1 MFLRLMKPLLSSSK
15 GLFFFF
21 FYFFFFVV
29 LFWCSQS
36 IKAQDAATDPS
47 EVRALNSIFR
57 QWDTQAV
64 ESWNHSGE
72 PCSGVA
78 LSQNDS
84 VFEDPSNNP
93 AIRCDCSFNSNTLC
107 HITRLRVVD
116 LNRRGE
122 VPQELLNL
130 PFLNYLKID
139 QNFFSGPLAII
150 GNMSRLEFLSI
161 AFNDF
166 SGPIPKQ
173 LGNLK
178 ELRMLSLGN
187 NNFSGT
193 LPPELGNLTKLED
206 LYINR
211 CGLGGDIPSTFANLV
226 QLQTVWASDNAF
238 SGKIPDFVGNNW
250 TKLIELRIQGN
261 SFEGPIPSSF
271 ANLTSL
277 ITLKLDRIY
286 NGSSSLGFLRNLK
299 NLHDLDLSFNN
310 ITCTI
315 PSDMFTRDSVKRSFL
330 GNNSLTGAIPNKPS
344 TLHTIDLSYN
354 LLSGDLPSWVDRIP
368 QLNLVGNNFT
378 LNSSNIGR
386 LPGSECLKRRFP
398 CNRNAPRYAKFSIK
412 CGGQQTISNG
422 ILFEADNKFLGA
434 ATYDAT
440 STRKWAVSN
449 TGEFAE
455 RQNQNRTSRLFPG
468 SLRYSGLGLENGDYT
483 VNLSFAEIG
492 FPNRASQS
500 QSVAR
505 RVFDVYIQGTQQLRD
520 FDISKEVDSVEKA
533 ITKSFTANVT
543 GNHLEIHILWA
554 VNGTSTIQEEG
565 IYGPSVSAISVVP
578 NIWTVGEIPRKEKKW
593 TVLIAFITVSVVVLA
608 LILKFTIIHIK
619 SKRDADLKEAP
630 LDICTRPNTFSYS
643 ELKAATENFSPSN
656 KLGEGGFGAVYRG
669 TFSDGRVI
677 AVKQLAISSRQGKS
691 QFTAEVST
699 ISAVQHR
706 NLVKLH
712 GYCIKGKRHLL
723 VYEYLENKSLD
734 QALFGHELCPKISD
748 FGLAKLYDDTKTHI
762 STRVA
767 GTIGY
772 LAPEYALRG
781 HLTEKADVFS
791 FGIVALEILSGR
803 PNSDNRLEDHKIYLL
818 EWAWALREKNQSLD
832 LVDPNLAEF
841 DGNEVLRVVRV
852 ALLCTQGSPSMRPP
866 MSRVVAML
874 AGDIEVSGVITRP
887 SYLTDWSFK
896 DLTGGVVSEDA
907 QGPGATPLL
916 SPVNVS
922 DFSDTTD
929 GSCKAIKHVS
939 GNIVAKPSSMFLTK
953 QTGIFTDTESLER
966 VEVKMGMVVVISLPL
981 IFFCMLLGVGC
992 FLFGRAKGRQDF
1004 RTNPQVYGVPA
1015 PPPGAAATSFP
1026 SPPHAKPDNLSSV

>member
-1 MFLRLMKPLLSSSK
+1 MFLL
-15 GLFFFF
+15 
-21 FYFFFFVV
+21 
-29 LFWCSQS
+29 
-36 IKAQDAATDPS
+36 QD
-47 EVRALNSIFR
+47 
-57 QWDTQAV
+57 
-64 ESWNHSGE
+64 
-72 PCSGVA
+72 
-78 LSQNDS
+78 
-84 VFEDPSNNP
+84 
-93 AIRCDCSFNSNTLC
+93 
-107 HITRLRVVD
+107 
-116 LNRRGE
+116 
-122 VPQELLNL
+122 
-130 PFLNYLKID
+130 
-139 QNFFSGPLAII
+139 
-150 GNMSRLEFLSI
+150 
-161 AFNDF
+161 
-166 SGPIPKQ
+166 
-173 LGNLK
+173 
-178 ELRMLSLGN
+178 
-187 NNFSGT
+187 
-193 LPPELGNLTKLED
+193 
-206 LYINR
+206 
-211 CGLGGDIPSTFANLV
+211 
-226 QLQTVWASDNAF
+226 
-238 SGKIPDFVGNNW
+238 
-250 TKLIELRIQGN
+250 
-261 SFEGPIPSSF
+261 
-271 ANLTSL
+271 
-277 ITLKLDRIY
+277 
-286 NGSSSLGFLRNLK
+286 
-299 NLHDLDLSFNN
+299 
-310 ITCTI
+310 
-315 PSDMFTRDSVKRSFL
+315 
-330 GNNSLTGAIPNKPS
+330 
-344 TLHTIDLSYN
+344 
-354 LLSGDLPSWVDRIP
+354 
-368 QLNLVGNNFT
+368 
-378 LNSSNIGR
+378 
-386 LPGSECLKRRFP
+386 
-398 CNRNAPRYAKFSIK
+398 AKFSIK

-434 ATYDAT
+434 ATYDVT

-449 TGEFAE
+449 IGEFAE

-483 VNLSFAEIG
+483 VHLSFAEIG

-505 RVFDVYIQGTQQLRD
+505 RVFDVYIQCFQSIFQFVDSVLCPTPGTQRLRD
-520 FDISKEVDSVEKA
+520 FDILKEEDSVEKA

-554 VNGTSTIQEEG
+554 VNGTSTIQEDG

-578 NIWTVGEIPRKEKKW
+578 NIWTVGEIPPKEKKW
-593 TVLIAFITVSVVVLA
+593 TVLIAVITVSVVVLA
-608 LILKFTIIHIK
+608 LILKFTIIYIK
-619 SKRDADLKEAP
+619 SKRDDEVKEAP
-630 LDICTRPNTFSYS
+630 LDICTRPNTFNYS

-734 QALFGHELCPKISD
+734 QALFELCPKISD

-781 HLTEKADVFS
+781 HLTKKADVFS

-803 PNSDNRLEDHKIYLL
+803 SNSDNSLEDHKIYLL

-832 LVDPNLAEF
+832 LVDPSLAEF

-866 MSRVVAML
+866 MSRVVSML

-896 DLTGGVVSEDA
+896 DLTGGIVSEDA
-907 QGPGATPLL
+907 QGPGETPLL

-929 GSCKAIKHVS
+929 GRTSAPILRFTASQLRRPEQQPPLSHLLHT
-939 GNIVAKPSSMFLTK
+939 SSLT
-953 QTGIFTDTESLER
+953 TWPVFDS
-966 VEVKMGMVVVISLPL
+966 VISELKLHPRYLSHNLLSGELPCWADRIPQL
-981 IFFCMLLGVGC
+981 N
-992 FLFGRAKGRQDF
+992 LFANNFTLNSSDIGAKGRQDF

-1015 PPPGAAATSFP
+1015 PPPGAATTSFP
-1026 SPPHAKPDNLSSV
+1026 SPPHAKPDNLSNA